1 MIKVSHHNVEIKGQ
15 AELVLTEFTMLI
27 RELNEVLT
35 EKFDEKF
42 AREQIAEAG
51 RLAFL
56 TPEELNDMY
65 VARLKEVLGHLEG
78 KDNEE

>member
-1 MIKVSHHNVEIKGQ
+1 MIRVSHHEVEIEGH
-15 AELVLTEFTMLI
+15 AAMVLSEFTMLI
-27 RELNEVLT
+27 RELNGVLT
-35 EKFDEKF
+35 KKYDEKF

-56 TPEELNDMY
+56 TAEELNDMY